1 MGNNK
6 SKQSSG
12 CNECNCASEVPRV
25 IAECNKAGS
34 KAVSSTFEQTVTGL
48 VGKKNSDFIMNEY
61 NSALGDSAM
70 GINDCPNNKWCSD
83 YKNIISTFNNL
94 DTFSNREGFIEG
106 NKECI
111 PSDCKQA
118 ADEIIEDCKTST
130 QEVPNAIGNLAETI
144 QPSFNNLLGPIMDSA
159 QGTKTETKETND
171 DWKNIFRP
179 NIEKVENAKKEN
191 FSPFITN
198 AIEGLEN
205 QGLYQFTRQALA
217 SRHAT
222 FKNTSTFEED
232 CRNNSYT
239 SIKDF
244 IIQEKKILDSLYN
257 YYSTFVK
264 DYESLYL
271 HKESFSKT
279 IYNKLDELE
288 KIQTKIDSYK
298 TNLHVDNRKN
308 LYQSNNYDFYINIRF
323 YILIVYYSVLI
334 VYLIFSKFFS
344 EKQYTNKVLV
354 LLLFLYLIM
363 PIILGHLINFAYEG
377 YIYFL
382 EYNNIKEDTKSYED
396 IINKNIT

>member
-1 MGNNK
+1 MGNKNA
-6 SKQSSG
+6 KQSSG

-34 KAVSSTFEQTVTGL
+34 RAVSSTFEQTVTGL
-48 VGKKNSDFIMNEY
+48 VGKKNSDFIMKEY
-61 NSALGDSAM
+61 NSALNNSLGDSAS

-83 YKNIISTFNNL
+83 YKNIISSFNNL

-118 ADEIIEDCKTST
+118 ADEIIEDCKNST
-130 QEVPNAIGNLAETI
+130 QEVPGAIGNLAETI
-144 QPSFNNLLGPIMDSA
+144 QPSFNDLLGPIMDSA
-159 QGTKTETKETND
+159 QGTKIETND

-179 NIEKVENAKKEN
+179 NIEKVEKEKED

-198 AIEGLEN
+198 TIEGLEN

-222 FKNTSTFEED
+222 FKNTSSFEED

-239 SIKDF
+239 SIKQF
-244 IIQEKKILDSLYN
+244 ITKEKEILDSLYN
-257 YYSTFVK
+257 YYSTFIK

-288 KIQTKIDSYK
+288 KIQSKIDSYK

>member
-61 NSALGDSAM
+61 NNALGDSAL

-83 YKNIISTFNNL
+83 YKNIISTFNNP

-118 ADEIIEDCKTST
+118 ADEIIQDCKNST
-130 QEVPNAIGNLAETI
+130 QEVPNALGNLAETI
-144 QPSFNNLLGPIMDSA
+144 QPGLNNLLGPIIDSA
-159 QGTKTETKETND
+159 QGTKIETND

-179 NIEKVENAKKEN
+179 NIEKVEKAEKAEN

-198 AIEGLEN
+198 IIEGLEN

-232 CRNNSYT
+232 CRNNSYI

>member
-48 VGKKNSDFIMNEY
+48 VGKKNSDFIMKEY
-61 NSALGDSAM
+61 NSAL

-83 YKNIISTFNNL
+83 YKNIMSTFNNL

-118 ADEIIEDCKTST
+118 ADEIIEDCKNYT

-144 QPSFNNLLGPIMDSA
+144 QPGLNNLLGPIMDSA
-159 QGTKTETKETND
+159 QGTKIETND

-288 KIQTKIDSYK
+288 KIQAKIDSYK

-334 VYLIFSKFFS
+334 VYLIFSNFFS

>member
-1 MGNNK
+1 MGN
-6 SKQSSG
+6 KQSSG
-12 CNECNCASEVPRV
+12 CRECNCASEVPRV
-25 IAECNKAGS
+25 IAACNKAGS
-34 KAVSSTFEQTVTGL
+34 TAMSSTLEQTISGL
-48 VGKKNSDFIMNEY
+48 VKKENSAFIMNEY
-61 NSALGDSAM
+61 NNALGN
-70 GINDCPNNKWCSD
+70 NDCPNNKWCSD
-83 YKNIISTFNNL
+83 YKNIISTFSNR

-106 NKECI
+106 NEECI
-111 PSDCKQA
+111 PCDCKQA
-118 ADEIIEDCKTST
+118 ANEIIQDCQNST
-130 QEVPNAIGNLAETI
+130 QELPNAIGNLVKDEDLQAGMNKLLSPIINLERETNNDWETI
-144 QPSFNNLLGPIMDSA
+144 FH
-159 QGTKTETKETND
+159 
-171 DWKNIFRP
+171 P
-179 NIEKVENAKKEN
+179 NILEKFTQNIKN
-191 FSPFITN
+191 N
-198 AIEGLEN
+198 IEGLEN

-217 SRHAT
+217 SRHDT

-232 CRNNSYT
+232 CKNNSYT

>member
-34 KAVSSTFEQTVTGL
+34 TAVSSTFEQTVTGL

-61 NSALGDSAM
+61 NNALGDSAL

-83 YKNIISTFNNL
+83 YKNIISTFNNP

-118 ADEIIEDCKTST
+118 ADEIIQDCQNST
-130 QEVPNAIGNLAETI
+130 QEVPNALGNLAETI
-144 QPSFNNLLGPIMDSA
+144 QPGLNNLLGPIMDSA
-159 QGTKTETKETND
+159 QGTKIETND

-179 NIEKVENAKKEN
+179 NIEKVEKAEKEN

-198 AIEGLEN
+198 IIEGLEN

-222 FKNTSTFEED
+222 FKDTSTFEED

-323 YILIVYYSVLI
+323 YIVIVYYSVLI

>member
-34 KAVSSTFEQTVTGL
+34 NAVSSTFEQTVTGL

-61 NSALGDSAM
+61 NNALGDSAL

-118 ADEIIEDCKTST
+118 ADEIIQDCQNST

-144 QPSFNNLLGPIMDSA
+144 QPGLNNLLGPIMDSA
-159 QGTKTETKETND
+159 QGTNIETND

-179 NIEKVENAKKEN
+179 NIEKVEKAEKEN

-198 AIEGLEN
+198 IIEGLEN

-271 HKESFSKT
+271 HKESFLKT

-354 LLLFLYLIM
+354 LLLFL
-363 PIILGHLINFAYEG
+363 F
-377 YIYFL
+377 FL
-382 EYNNIKEDTKSYED
+382 SLLFCCLLFI
-396 IINKNIT
+396 

>member
-48 VGKKNSDFIMNEY
+48 VGKKNSDFIMKEY
-61 NSALGDSAM
+61 NNALGDSAL

-83 YKNIISTFNNL
+83 YKNIMSTFNNL

-118 ADEIIEDCKTST
+118 ADEIIEDCKNST

-144 QPSFNNLLGPIMDSA
+144 QPGLNNLLGPIMDSA
-159 QGTKTETKETND
+159 QGTKTETND

-232 CRNNSYT
+232 CKNNSYT

-334 VYLIFSKFFS
+334 VYLIFSNFFS

>member
-25 IAECNKAGS
+25 IAACNKAGTRAIS
-34 KAVSSTFEQTVTGL
+34 SSLEKAVTGL
-48 VGKKNSDFIMNEY
+48 VGEENSAFIMNEY
-61 NSALGDSAM
+61 NSALGD
-70 GINDCPNNKWCSD
+70 NDCPNNKWCSD
-83 YKNIISTFNNL
+83 YKNIISTFNNR

-118 ADEIIEDCKTST
+118 ADEIIEECKNST
-130 QEVPNAIGNLAETI
+130 QELPNAIGDLDKDI
-144 QPSFNNLLGPIMDSA
+144 QASMNNLIGPIMDSA
-159 QGTKTETKETND
+159 KGTNTETNS
-171 DWKNIFRP
+171 DWKNIFYP
-179 NIEKVENAKKEN
+179 NILEK
-191 FSPFITN
+191 FSLNIKN
-198 AIEGLEN
+198 NIEGLEN
-205 QGLYQFTRQALA
+205 QGLYQFTRQALV

-222 FKNTSTFEED
+222 FKNSSTFQTD
-232 CRNNSYT
+232 CQNNSYT

-244 IIQEKKILDSLYN
+244 ITQEKNILDSLYS

-279 IYNKLDELE
+279 IYNKLDELG
-288 KIQTKIDSYK
+288 KIQAKIDSYK

-308 LYQSNNYDFYINIRF
+308 LYQSNNYDFYTNIRF

-344 EKQYTNKVLV
+344 EKQYTNKLLV

-382 EYNNIKEDTKSYED
+382 EYNNIKEDTKSYQD